1 MSSLQERNIAVI
13 RSRAEAFNCHDEE
26 GILAF
31 FDKDVFNHGRRVGHA
46 GLRMVQ
52 KDIWTRFP
60 DAALESKEVVA
71 VGDCVIER
79 LIYSGTHLGVG
90 RLPVDGGLLI
100 DVPPTGKHFAVQ
112 HIHWWTLKNG
122 LIVEHRANRDD
133 MSMMMQLGLLPAVPL
148 VSEPANLN
156 EERVMHRNV
165 TGTAEQERNIAA
177 IRAQQEAYARRDLE
191 SAISYFAEGAH
202 NHGRAGGPAQFRMV
216 FGNIF
221 KTYEQL
227 GDDTGIKDIVA
238 ADDCVIARFERT
250 LKHIGAPDIPIDGGL
265 LMGVPPTNKTFTQRH
280 IHWWTLK
287 DGLIMSHRACRD
299 DVGMMVELG
308 LLPAPPP
315 FPVQ

>member
-1 MSSLQERNIAVI
+1 MSSLQERNIAV
-13 RSRAEAFNCHDEE
+13 SHARAEAFNRHDEE
-26 GILAF
+26 GVLSC
-31 FDKDVFNHGRRVGHA
+31 FDKDIVNFGRRVGHA
-46 GLRMVQ
+46 GIRMVHQ
-52 KDIWTRFP
+52 DIWTRFP
-60 DAALESKEVVA
+60 DASLVSKETVA

-79 LIYSGTHLGVG
+79 GIYSGTHLGVG

-100 DVPPTGKHFAVQ
+100 GVPPTGKRFAVQ

-133 MSMMMQLGLLPAVPL
+133 MSMMMQLGLLPAIPL
-148 VSEPANLN
+148 VAEPANVY
-156 EERVMHRNV
+156 EAPVEHRNV
-165 TGTAEQERNIAA
+165 TGTAEQERNIAV
-177 IRAQQEAYARRDLE
+177 IRAQQEAFVRRDLDCVV
-191 SAISYFAEGAH
+191 SYFADDAH
-202 NHGRAGGPAQFRMV
+202 NHGRAGGPERFRMV

-238 ADDCVIARFERT
+238 VDDCVIARFERT
-250 LKHIGAPDIPIDGGL
+250 LRHIGAPDIPIDGGL

-287 DGLIMSHRACRD
+287 DGLITSHRACRD

-308 LLPAPPP
+308 LLPAPPS